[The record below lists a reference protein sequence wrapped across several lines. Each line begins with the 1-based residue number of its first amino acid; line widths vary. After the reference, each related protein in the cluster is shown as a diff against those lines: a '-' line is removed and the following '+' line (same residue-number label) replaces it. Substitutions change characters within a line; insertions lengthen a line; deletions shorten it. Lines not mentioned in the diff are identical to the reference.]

1 MRRHL
6 RHEIQLVA
14 EFGIFVP
21 VGHIAACRHIEI
33 MHPWPAIDDSR
44 DMAAVGPSGP
54 VHMSAVR
61 QWQPRDN
68 RNAVIAFLAA
78 IDLMRPSG
86 IAQRLGRKMLVL
98 GLRFLKAEH
107 INVMIAQKTGDQVDP
122 QTHRVDVPGCQ
133 SHDVNPEC
141 W

>member
-1 MRRHL
+1 
-6 RHEIQLVA
+6 
-14 EFGIFVP
+14 
-21 VGHIAACRHIEI
+21 
-33 MHPWPAIDDSR
+33 
-44 DMAAVGPSGP
+44 MAAVGPSDP

-86 IAQRLGRKMLVL
+86 IAQRLGRKILVL
-98 GLRFLKAEH
+98 GLRFLKAQH
-107 INVMIAQKTGDQVDP
+107 VDVMIAQKTGDQVDP
-122 QTHRVDVPGCQ
+122 QTHRIDVPGCQ
-133 SHDVNPEC
+133 SHDVNSNC